1 MTYPG
6 EQAIARPMAHA
17 RRDEPRRTR
26 QASGRTGWT
35 SAGYAPRAGSWG
47 LLRNDGTAR
56 AGIGGRARCRV
67 PGAERG
73 GASDGAGIAM
83 LRALAPDLAIAF
95 ETAGD
100 APRALAA
107 LERERWAEVVP
118 PVVIGWDGA
127 IDVPFSVPAALDDT
141 WEIEV
146 LTEAGATLHAHGRL
160 FALPADGHAW

>member
-1 MTYPG
+1 MTGLRELASAAGLDVGYWSWRG
-6 EQAIARPMAHA
+6 EP
-17 RRDEPRRTR
+17 
-26 QASGRTGWT
+26 
-35 SAGYAPRAGSWG
+35 
-47 LLRNDGTAR
+47 
-56 AGIGGRARCRV
+56 V
-67 PGAERG
+67 V
-73 GASDGAGIAM
+73 ASDEAVIAM

-160 FALPADGHAW
+160 FALPADGHA